1 MIVTIR
7 SALGYYVCKI
17 SLSLLEEMAKEFC
30 LWCDPW
36 FGRPRWR
43 ARAPA
48 SWCRRPHIAETWSGF
63 FRSSELAPP
72 PKIKRKLVWMPN
84 SVSKGFDTAMKAGSS
99 RQFKRY
105 PQPICECQVD
115 FPLLWIK
122 AYPGL
127 PLILSKE
134 KLTWHSPIGCGV
146 SFESSRWVRFHS
158 SVKTFA
164 YWVWHSL

>member
-1 MIVTIR
+1 MMIPSMLFLRAMSHSSPFDSLTRLSSSAIR
-7 SALGYYVCKI
+7 FAPCWNERSELYSGVCNI

-72 PKIKRKLVWMPN
+72 PKIKRKLSNMYQ
-84 SVSKGFDTAMKAGSS
+84 TS
-99 RQFKRY
+99 RA
-105 PQPICECQVD
+105 EC
-115 FPLLWIK
+115 LLTTHLK
-122 AYPGL
+122 VTYLLYPGA
-127 PLILSKE
+127 E
-134 KLTWHSPIGCGV
+134 VVQGV
-146 SFESSRWVRFHS
+146 WVD
-158 SVKTFA
+158 VPA
-164 YWVWHSL
+164 C